1 MGKVADFPS
10 HFSEQRVK
18 QYSSAWW
25 RLRNIYWI
33 RNEAGERV
41 EFRPNC
47 VQEDLLAEMW
57 YFNLVLKGR
66 QLGISTLIDLF
77 LLDVCLWNGN
87 VSAAIIA
94 DTEDKAKEIFDN
106 IVGFAYENLPVWIRH
121 GVVVTEDNR
130 SSIKF
135 DNGSSITV
143 GVSIRGLTFQY
154 LHISELGKIARYAPL
169 KAEEIRT
176 GAINTVHAGQFM
188 FIESTAQGMEGL
200 FYELCDDA
208 MKAKAERRGLTPL
221 SFKFHFYP
229 WYLDDRY
236 SLAEEYA
243 RHVVITEEKR
253 IYFDALEV
261 ELGIELTAG
270 RRAWYVDKE
279 RSQKELMKQ
288 EYPST
293 PQEAFET
300 SLEGKIF
307 AKEMVRARSD
317 GRILAHISVL
327 PAVPVNTFWG
337 LGHGD
342 PTAIWFHQQVG
353 PEHRFI
359 RYYKNTGYGLAHYVE
374 FIRSHGYLLGKL
386 YLPHDAEHK
395 RLTGEMQGKS
405 VVDYLYEMGFTARDI
420 EVVPRVEDKWRDG
433 VDACRNVF
441 PTCVFDAENCAEG
454 IKDLD
459 NYKKQWNQQLG
470 CWRDMPAHDDACH
483 GADAF
488 ETFAR
493 GYVAQSGPG
502 HKLSR
507 RRRRIRRPN
516 FMTV

>member
-1 MGKVADFPS
+1 MGNHVDFPG
-10 HFSEQRVK
+10 HIDQGAIER
-18 QYSSAWW
+18 YASADW
-25 RLRNIYWI
+25 RLRNLYYI

-41 EFRPNC
+41 RFVPNW

-57 YFNLVLKGR
+57 YFNLVLKAR
-66 QLGISTLIDLF
+66 QLGISTFIDLF

-94 DTEDKAKEIFDN
+94 DTEDKAKEIFEN
-106 IVGFAYENLPVWIRH
+106 IVGFAYENLPAWIKH
-121 GVVVTEDNR
+121 GVVIEEDNQR
-130 SSIKF
+130 SIKF

-154 LHISELGKIARYAPL
+154 LHISELGKIARYSPQ

-208 MKAKAERRGLTPL
+208 MKAKSERRGLTPL

-236 SLAEEYA
+236 TLVDDYA
-243 RHVVITEEKR
+243 RHVVITEDQR
-253 IYFDALEV
+253 AYFDKLEA
-261 ELGIELTAG
+261 ELNIELSVG
-270 RRAWYVDKE
+270 RCAWYVDKE

-307 AKEMVRARSD
+307 TKEMARVRSD
-317 GRILAHISVL
+317 GRILAHIPVL
-327 PAVPVNTFWG
+327 PAVPVNTFWD

-353 PEHRFI
+353 PENRFI
-359 RYYKNTGYGLAHYVE
+359 RYYKNSGFGLAHYVQY
-374 FIRSHGYLLGKL
+374 IRSHGYLLGKL

-405 VVDYLYEMGFTARDI
+405 VADYLYEMGFTAREF
-420 EVVPRVEDKWRDG
+420 EVVSVVKDKWRDG

-441 PTCVFDAENCAEG
+441 PTCIFDAEHCAEG
-454 IKDLD
+454 VKDLD

-470 CWRDMPAHDDACH
+470 CWRDLPAHDDACH

-493 GYVAQSGPG
+493 GYISQSSTRHTIGR
-502 HKLSR
+502 K
-507 RRRRIRRPN
+507 RRRIRHLN
-516 FMTV
+516 FRTV